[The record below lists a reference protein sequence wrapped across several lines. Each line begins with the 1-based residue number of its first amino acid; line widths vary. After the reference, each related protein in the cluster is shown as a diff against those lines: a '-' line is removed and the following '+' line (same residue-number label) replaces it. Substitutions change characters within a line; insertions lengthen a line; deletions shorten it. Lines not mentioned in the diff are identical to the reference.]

1 MATLREVKKR
11 IRSAQNIKQIT
22 KAMKMV
28 AAAKLRKSQD
38 RIFSAR
44 PYAEKINEVIAELS
58 HGADGEKFPLVR
70 ENAGVEKEG
79 VILVSADKGLCGS
92 YNTNLVKE
100 TMSIIKEKKDLAMY
114 YIGKKGMD
122 LLKKFGRETEAFKF
136 KDKSR
141 GWGDVEEIGS
151 SVIDSYVKGKFG
163 KVNII
168 YSMFQSSLQQ
178 KIVKKQ
184 LLPVSL
190 EGIRGEEAGPARD
203 FIYEPGAEAV
213 LNNLLTRYVKISIY
227 RAVLEAQAS
236 EHGVRMVA
244 MEMATNNANDMI
256 NDLTLLANKTR
267 QTVITTEL
275 NEIVGGAEA
284 IKG

>member
-136 KDKSR
+136 NDKSI